1 MKFKNI
7 FLEGPDCSGK
17 TTMFN
22 KLHKLTD
29 FKYNIQDRSCMSMFV
44 YSKIYSRPDTSFWFD
59 KIYDDIKRLDTLYVV
74 LLPSEESI
82 IKRIEKRGDEFQDKE
97 SIINVRNHFNNL
109 AKFGFSSFPNVI
121 VLEDE
126 ILEDNAN
133 AILSRLET
141 INTMPGAELIKSI
154 VYNSG
159 RNELV
164 DIQCKEHVDRANLD
178 LSVLDFPKE
187 KEYYKKITNKCIEK
201 IFKEFTGLNEYKS
214 PQKHDSRRF
223 IYTDDSCI
231 SMVHFL
237 WRNQDTLNVSATLRS
252 SNVSTT
258 LWADYEFLKILSVKV
273 ADEMSLSKDC
283 NIELTVNI
291 RSAHIVP

>member
-1 MKFKNI
+1 MRFTNI
-7 FLEGPDCSGK
+7 YLEGPDCSGK

-44 YSKIYSRPDTSFWFD
+44 YSKIYSRPNTSFWFD
-59 KIYDDIKRLDTLYVV
+59 KIYDDLKRLDTLYVV

-82 IKRIEKRGDEFQDKE
+82 VKRIEKRGDEFQDKE

-141 INTMPGAELIKSI
+141 IDTMSGAELIKSI

-164 DIQCKEHVDRANLD
+164 DIQCKENVDRNNLD

-201 IFKEFTGLNEYKS
+201 IFKEFTGLNEYKT

-231 SMVHFL
+231 SMIHFL

-252 SNVSTT
+252 SNVATT